1 MNPLERL
8 GYANGQRLEAG
19 DLRLEQRYHIE
30 VRRLLN
36 RGLFTPGVVSG
47 LEVAAITGQP
57 RKVLVRTGIGIDPVG
72 REVVL
77 RQETTVDVPNQKPVE
92 NPLGYFLVIRYAEQQ
107 VPATDPWCGTAEGPP
122 RVARVR
128 EEPELVWSE
137 HVPAHANCTSG
148 DEGVDCGIVLALVV
162 LDGACKV
169 SQIQSVVREYSHPTH
184 ASQVQAIAF
193 EGEKDIDPD
202 NPKVLHFKIRG
213 GAAQSAALFLWGGP
227 FSSLY
232 YTELGNH
239 THTYS
244 ATTDPTEVDHQ
255 HNRSAIDTNAGDGDH
270 RHDSHNHGSHGH
282 TLAVNA
288 SLNSPGGLLTTK
300 VVVTPPDPIFRF
312 MRSCYVQDGGVD
324 DAHVPPLDGA
334 GNPTVNG
341 SHTHTVPAQLS
352 DFTTPPN
359 ATDHT
364 HTFHGTSDGGGVAAS
379 PHGLPY
385 IAHGGDRLEFLNELH
400 VTFDKKDITQIV
412 IDRYSPKSWGSPGHP
427 ATLGDGSPTHGINS
441 SGTGVID
448 LMDVAAEVGIDMGQ
462 EDHSLTF
469 SVKGGGGKVLYN
481 LYVS

>member
-1 MNPLERL
+1 MNALERL

-19 DLRLEQRYHIE
+19 DLRLEQRYHID

-47 LEVAAITGQP
+47 LEVAAVAGQP
-57 RKVLVRTGIGIDPVG
+57 RQVLVKTGIALDPVG
-72 REVVL
+72 RELVL
-77 RQETTVDVPNQKPVE
+77 RQETTVDVPNQRPVE
-92 NPLGYFLVIRYAEQQ
+92 NPLGYFLIIRYAEQQ

-128 EEPELVWSE
+128 EQPELVWSE
-137 HVPAHANCTSG
+137 HVPAHGNCASG
-148 DEGVDCGIVLALVV
+148 AEGLDCGIVLALVV

-169 SQIQSVVREYSHPTH
+169 AQIQSVVREYSHPTH

-232 YTELGNH
+232 YTELGRHNH
-239 THTYS
+239 GFGG
-244 ATTDPTEVDHQ
+244 TTQNVNVDHQ
-255 HNRSAIDTNAGDGDH
+255 HGIPATDSTAGGGGHDHGTHGHGLIVDKSYNGGFLGPQSVSTHLDPLLPHTYVYAPGLPAERANLVVPTGLTSDGP
-270 RHDSHNHGSHGH
+270 HGH
-282 TLAVNA
+282 TVPSRQTDSIAP
-288 SLNSPGGLLTTK
+288 STTHGHN
-300 VVVTPPDPIFRF
+300 F
-312 MRSCYVQDGGVD
+312 G
-324 DAHVPPLDGA
+324 
-334 GNPTVNG
+334 
-341 SHTHTVPAQLS
+341 
-352 DFTTPPN
+352 
-359 ATDHT
+359 
-364 HTFHGTSDGGGVAAS
+364 GTSANGGATGS
-379 PHGLPY
+379 PNGLPY
-385 IAHGGDRLEFLNELH
+385 QARSGNRREFLGQLQ
-400 VTFDKKDITQIV
+400 VAFDDQDITQIV
-412 IDRYSPKSWGSPGHP
+412 IDRYAPQTWNS
-427 ATLGDGSPTHGINS
+427 LGDGSPNHGINS

-469 SVKGGGGKVLYN
+469 SVKSGGGKVLYN